1 MGREG
6 CPRRCPRTGRTP
18 PGLFFRIKKHARHSA
33 CIRRP
38 TRMVGPTTHAGSRSK
53 QRPPQCPWATAALC
67 PRGRLRRRP
76 PKGHPGVGGAVR
88 STGHPHPV
96 PDSVFGLRFGRWFEV
111 RGFVATLSLCFTRSC
126 WQPNERWFT
135 LYLPSFAR
143 WVSLH
148 NLRVPFSGQGFR
160 ENTQSKSK
168 S

>member
-1 MGREG
+1 MGREV
-6 CPRRCPRTGRTP
+6 CPRRCPGTGRTP
-18 PGLFFRIKKHARHSA
+18 PGLFLWIKKHARRSA

-38 TRMVGPTTHAGSRSK
+38 TTIVGPTTRAGSRSK
-53 QRPPQCPWATAALC
+53 QRPPQCPWATAARC
-67 PRGRLRRRP
+67 PGGRLRRRP

-96 PDSVFGLRFGRWFEV
+96 PDSVCRVLWLLLSGEWICGHTLPLFHPIMLANGKKRNKICWF
-111 RGFVATLSLCFTRSC
+111 
-126 WQPNERWFT
+126 N

-160 ENTQSKSK
+160 ENTQ
-168 S
+168 